1 MSGAFRAKNQIAIVG
16 FAHSQ
21 VVRRPSEPLG
31 LTALKTA
38 RAAIADAGLT
48 VDQID
53 GFTSSALMPS
63 SGGHE
68 ATDGVSI
75 VTSNW
80 LAQHLGARPAYVA
93 GFSGLGQLSASLA
106 LAINALS
113 SGAADYVLVH
123 RALHSPQ
130 GKYNDNPMTRVAGDM
145 QWTAPQGFFGALPAI
160 AMVANEYL
168 QRYGAPR
175 EALGHVAVEA
185 RKNGA
190 RIPWSYW
197 HGKPLSLD
205 EYLASDPLYEPM
217 GRFDA
222 DIPVEGVGCFVL
234 TTADRARDLPNR
246 PVYVSGLAAGYP
258 LRHRLPLHWTLDE
271 MEEGGDAVARRL
283 WASTGMGP
291 KDIDLPQL
299 YDAFSPFIFIWLEAL
314 GFVPR
319 GEGWRFVMDGNIDS
333 DRPGALAVLSGGGAI
348 GNGRLHGLPQLTE
361 CYLQLAGRAGERQRD
376 VATAMMAYSSP
387 DMGGGNIVFTNQV

>member
-1 MSGAFRAKNQIAIVG
+1 MSGASRGRNQVAIVG
-16 FAHSQ
+16 FAHSP
-21 VVRRPSEPLG
+21 VVRRATRPLG
-31 LTALKTA
+31 LTALETA

-48 VDQID
+48 VDRID
-53 GFTSSALMPS
+53 GFTSSALLPS
-63 SGGHE
+63 SGGH
-68 ATDGVSI
+68 ATVDGVNI
-75 VTSNW
+75 VTSDW
-80 LAQHLGARPAYVA
+80 LARHLGARPAYVA
-93 GFSGLGQLSASLA
+93 GFSGLGQLSASVAMAVNA
-106 LAINALS
+106 LA

-130 GKYNDNPMTRVAGDM
+130 GKYIDTPPPRFGGDM
-145 QWTAPQGFFGALPAI
+145 QGTAQHGFFGALPAI
-160 AMVANEYL
+160 AMVANEYC

-190 RIPWSYW
+190 RLPWSYW
-197 HGKPLSLD
+197 HGKPLSLED
-205 EYLASDPLYEPM
+205 YMAAEPLYDPM

-234 TTADRARDLPNR
+234 TTADRARDLPHR
-246 PVYVSGLAAGYP
+246 PVHVSGLASGYP

-283 WASTGMGP
+283 WASTGLGP
-291 KDIDLPQL
+291 ADIDLPQL

-319 GEGWRFVMDGNIDS
+319 GEGWRFVMDGMIDS
-333 DRPGALAVLSGGGAI
+333 DRKGALPVLSGGGAI

-361 CYLQLAGRAGERQRD
+361 IYLQLSGRAGERQRE
-376 VATAMMAYSSP
+376 ATTGLMAYSSP
-387 DMGGGNIVFTNQV
+387 DMGGGNIVFTNQP